1 MAASQGLLLTT
12 VVRGINWFQRR
23 VYRAAGGSARPVFL
37 DVATTAPALDILRQN
52 YPIIKAEVEAVMKS
66 RQEIP
71 TYHQLDP
78 HQKFISNADTKKWKV
93 FVLYAMGIKP
103 EENIKRCPQTSALL
117 DKIPNLIQAFFSIL
131 EPGKSVPAH
140 DGPNYAQ
147 IRYHLGLVIPTDN
160 PPSIRV
166 KDTVYTWKEGEG
178 VLFDDTW
185 NHEVYNQSSQER
197 VILLVDTMRPL
208 PLRLHLLNV
217 FYSKVIARVAYA
229 KKVVAIVDQ
238 FK

>member
-1 MAASQGLLLTT
+1 MAANQGPLLTA

-23 VYRAAGGSARPVFL
+23 VYHAAGGSSRPVFF
-37 DVATTAPALDILRQN
+37 DVEKTAPALDILRQN
-52 YPIIKAEVEAVMKS
+52 YPVIKAEAEALMKS
-66 RQEIP
+66 RLEMP

-78 HQKFISNADTKKWKV
+78 RQKFISNADTKKWRV
-93 FVLYAMGIKP
+93 FMLYAMGIKP
-103 EENIKRCPQTSALL
+103 EENRKKCPQTAALL
-117 DKIPNLIQAFFSIL
+117 DKVPNLIQAFFSIL

-140 DGPNYAQ
+140 DGPNHAQ
-147 IRYHLGLVIPTDN
+147 LRYHLGLIIPTDN

-166 KDTVYTWKEGEG
+166 KDTIYTWKEGEA

-185 NHEVYNQSSQER
+185 NHEVYNQSAQER